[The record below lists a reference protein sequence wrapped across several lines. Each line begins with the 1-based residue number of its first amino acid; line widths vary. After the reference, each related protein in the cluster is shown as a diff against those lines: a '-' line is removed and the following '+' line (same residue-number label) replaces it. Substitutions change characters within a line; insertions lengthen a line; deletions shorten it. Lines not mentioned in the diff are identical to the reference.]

1 VKIEVN
7 AMAHLLQ
14 SENLCFSYGDRPVL
28 RGVGVRLAPGEV
40 VALLGPNGSGKST
53 LLRCLLGNL
62 PASGSVVW
70 EQKPLADWR
79 RRDLARRVAYLAQ
92 SPAWEP
98 EQRVSDVLR
107 MGRSPYLQVFG
118 IESPRDVEVVGQVAG
133 ELGLVDLFDR
143 RMHALS
149 GGQRQLVF
157 LGRCLVQEPRALLL
171 DEPNTFLD
179 LRHQVDLGRR
189 LKDLASRQGIA
200 VLMAS
205 HDLNLAGMFADRLL
219 LLEDGKI
226 VADGPPTEVLRP
238 ELLSRVY
245 GLPMERMERAD
256 GKVYVFPTIDLDTA
270 S

>member
-1 VKIEVN
+1 
-7 AMAHLLQ
+7 MTSLLQ
-14 SENLCFSYGDRPVL
+14 SENLSFSYGDRPIL
-28 RGVGVRLAPGEV
+28 RGVALRLAPGEV

-53 LLRCLLGNL
+53 LLRCLLGHL
-62 PASGSVVW
+62 PASGTIIW
-70 EQKPLADWR
+70 EQRSLADWR

-107 MGRSPYLQVFG
+107 MGRSPYLQAFG
-118 IESPRDVEVVGQVAG
+118 IESPRDVEVVGQVARA
-133 ELGLVDLFDR
+133 LGLADFFDR

-179 LRHQVDLGRR
+179 LRHQVDLGHR
-189 LKDLASRQGIA
+189 LKDLAKRQGIA

-219 LLEDGKI
+219 LLEVGTI
-226 VADGPPTEVLRP
+226 AADGPPEEVLRP

-245 GLPMERMERAD
+245 GLPMERIERTD
-256 GKVYVFPTIDLDTA
+256 GKVYVFPTVNGDAA